1 MMSKEPE
8 IQDVSPQIAEAIAA
22 SKVCRTTFE
31 GIEEMRG
38 AGEAYLPRNPRET
51 PDAYKVRLARTDF
64 FPALQHAVFAYIG
77 KPLGSPIVVT
87 GAPAIVEAGLSNI
100 DLAGN
105 DLDSW
110 ARCSLTCGLVDGMTF
125 AVADYP
131 VVMAGSTLAQERA
144 IGARP
149 YLVHVPLENV
159 IEARFAMINGAKKL
173 VHFRYKECHVAP
185 AGRWGS
191 AEVERIRVLEPGTV
205 EVWEA
210 HTGADGK
217 VTYVL
222 LPELSGPVSIPE
234 VPVAKFSAM
243 AEDEPPLVELA
254 NLNVRW
260 WQTKSE
266 QNHTL
271 HTGRVQVLTADED
284 RRPDTTAPIE
294 IGVDGIIVG
303 FVNLRYLEITGAA
316 LEQGWRDIADTE
328 DRMRRVAGQ
337 ALDAKVKTATEAGQ
351 DSKDN
356 ESQLRAWASN
366 YKSFLDECLRLM
378 ALWIGEKDGGTAQ
391 LDMEWDEVAVGADV
405 IAALANARTA
415 GLISAETYLWNMQ
428 RADILPPDVTIEEE
442 VARLEMEAPAPM
454 PLATPFGRPA
464 PMPKPN
470 PMPSEALP
478 PVA

>member
-1 MMSKEPE
+1 MSKEPE
-8 IQDVSPQIAEAIAA
+8 IQDVSPQIMEAQAA

-31 GIEEMRG
+31 GIEEMRA
-38 AGEAYLPRNPRET
+38 AGERYLPRNTRET
-51 PDAYKVRLARTDF
+51 PNDYKVRLALTDF

-87 GAPAIVEAGLSNI
+87 GAPSVVEAGLSNI

-149 YLVHVPLENV
+149 YLVHVPLGNV
-159 IEARFAMINGAKKL
+159 IEARFAMVNGAKKL

-191 AEVERIRVLEPGTV
+191 AEVQRIRVLEPGLV
-205 EVWEA
+205 EVWEETKDA
-210 HTGADGK
+210 AGK
-217 VTYVL
+217 VVYVL

-243 AEDEPPLVELA
+243 AEDEPPLSELA
-254 NLNVRW
+254 WLNVRH
-260 WQTKSE
+260 WQSKSE
-266 QNHTL
+266 QNNIL
-271 HTGRVQVLTADED
+271 HVVRVAILAADED
-284 RRPDTTAPIE
+284 NREDKGAAVE
-294 IGVDGIIVG
+294 IGVKGLLIGFPNIKYVEHTGSGI
-303 FVNLRYLEITGAA
+303 GAGR
-316 LEQGWRDIADTE
+316 EDILDTE

-378 ALWIGEKDGGTAQ
+378 ALWVGEKDGGTAQ
-391 LDMEWDEVAVGADV
+391 LDMEWDEAAVGADV
-405 IAALANARTA
+405 IAALTNARTA

-454 PLATPFGRPA
+454 PLATPFGRPT

-470 PMPSEALP
+470 PMPGEALP